1 MLILVN
7 APLSLRQEDRIRN
20 LSARIRLTRVDPA
33 RGLDGDSLREAEVLF
48 TTGADF
54 QPSEAP
60 CLRWVQLNTAAVDGV
75 LNQPIA
81 GTEVQIANV
90 KGAYSVAVAECA
102 IGMLLALTRRFPLA
116 SEFQSQRRW
125 PQDYSPFLGEDLFGG
140 TMGIV
145 GYGSIGRQIGKL
157 AQALGMKVLA
167 CKRTPDD
174 KRDTGY
180 CIPGTGDPEGRIPE
194 AWFGTHELAL
204 MMSRYDVVVINL
216 PLTPATIGLVGKRDL
231 DSLPPHAYVVNV
243 GRGAVLSET
252 ALIESLRTGR
262 IAGAAL
268 DVFELEPLPAESP
281 LWGLPNLLVVPH
293 IASWTRQQSERA
305 GEVLIENLSRDLQG
319 LPLIN
324 VIDKS
329 AMY

>member
-1 MLILVN
+1 
-7 APLSLRQEDRIRN
+7 
-20 LSARIRLTRVDPA
+20 
-33 RGLDGDSLREAEVLF
+33 
-48 TTGADF
+48 
-54 QPSEAP
+54 
-60 CLRWVQLNTAAVDGV
+60 LRWVQLNTAAVDGV

-81 GTEVQIANV
+81 RTEVQIANV

-102 IGMLLALTRRFPLA
+102 IGMLLAVTRRIPVA

-125 PQDYSPFLGEDLFGG
+125 PQDYSPFLGEDLFGS

-194 AWFGTHELAL
+194 AWFGTDELAL
-204 MMSRYDVVVINL
+204 MMSRSDVVVITL

-281 LWGLPNLLVVPH
+281 LWGLPNLLVMPH
-293 IASWTRQQSERA
+293 LASWTRQQSERA